1 MLLYC
6 RSFKSQTRYIE
17 ATLVFIL
24 KWKKLKFLTCK
35 NLLLYQDC
43 FGKQGSKI
51 HFTAVAVC
59 SLQSFGTLSTVNF
72 SIMANKALVGQT
84 TGTLCAFETI
94 IVPGFIFV
102 VNHTGS
108 SSKSCN
114 RILAASTLLGNTLLV
129 AVNTVKL
136 ILYSC
141 EALPTQ
147 LLLAVGA
154 NETL

>member
-1 MLLYC
+1 
-6 RSFKSQTRYIE
+6 
-17 ATLVFIL
+17 
-24 KWKKLKFLTCK
+24 
-35 NLLLYQDC
+35 
-43 FGKQGSKI
+43 
-51 HFTAVAVC
+51 
-59 SLQSFGTLSTVNF
+59 
-72 SIMANKALVGQT
+72 MANKALVGQT

-108 SSKSCN
+108 SSKSCCN

-129 AVNTVKL
+129 AFNTVKL
-136 ILYSC
+136 ILHSC